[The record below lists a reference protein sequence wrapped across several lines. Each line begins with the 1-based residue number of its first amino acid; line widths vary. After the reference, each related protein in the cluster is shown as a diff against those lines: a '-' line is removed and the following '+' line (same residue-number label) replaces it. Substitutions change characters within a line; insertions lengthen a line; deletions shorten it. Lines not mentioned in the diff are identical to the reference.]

1 MNGRTGVRGAEVKGH
16 KDGTRSGTRSQK
28 VRNERARGAQGPC
41 VGRGMDGVSHQGK
54 GTERA
59 GGRRSGCAG
68 RVATDGQNGQRTSR
82 RAGVGA
88 SRGCGGRDGRSVG
101 VRRTERVVR
110 VARRVGGAG
119 AWRAERGTRTLIGTT
134 LGGRRKKR
142 AGRAQRAFRAGHNEC
157 AGAGRR
163 THSSHIQLG
172 DGGRKHHSK
181 RGKERGGRQPHAT
194 RALCHV
200 SVPAACVT
208 RLAALRHTLSHIAP
222 HVSVRPADCVPRGRG
237 ATSPVPVGGGASS
250 GAMSART
257 AHPKVGNGVEAPVGG
272 RKQQKGRYKCAESV
286 ASVREEQAGW
296 GELSAPPGGR
306 KQPEKS
312 GQWSV
317 KRFRMQQ

>member
-54 GTERA
+54 WTERA

-88 SRGCGGRDGRSVG
+88 SRGCGGRDGRS
-101 VRRTERVVR
+101 RVVR

-142 AGRAQRAFRAGHNEC
+142 AGRAQRAFRAGHNE
-157 AGAGRR
+157 
-163 THSSHIQLG
+163 
-172 DGGRKHHSK
+172 KHHSK

-317 KRFRMQQ
+317 KRFRMQRRGTGTMMCRAQKGPRARVGGANTDLR